1 MGAKRSLTIYLVLF
15 SLLVCSGVSAIGIS
29 TLLEGNE
36 KFVNG
41 TFTEEKEQFEQLLS
55 GQSPT
60 HSLSVAVIHA
70 VHRK

>member
-29 TLLEGNE
+29 TLLEGND

-41 TFTEEKEQFEQLLS
+41 TFTEEKE
-55 GQSPT
+55 
-60 HSLSVAVIHA
+60 
-70 VHRK
+70 